1 MIDVS
6 QSEFRELATHHKLS
20 HKVEQRIKDGGLK
33 FFERP
38 HPYFCV
44 SDDQGQN
51 VGVKVICLKYIQTF
65 MLTQM
70 KSLLERLTN

>member
-1 MIDVS
+1 L
-6 QSEFRELATHHKLS
+6 RRKPGAK
-20 HKVEQRIKDGGLK
+20 R
-33 FFERP
+33 FEEPAPPDAKNAHAIR
-38 HPYFCV
+38 V

-51 VGVKVICLKYIQTF
+51 VGVKVICLKHIQTF